1 MQLSSKVKK
10 TDDLLLDAVRFAG
23 DQQIRCGYLGHII
36 HKVLMLPKYFL
47 PRLTGKMKSMN
58 ETSNCALYEDPGVRD
73 PQGRGDETGEYGLRL
88 RLQARDNDCGATIVL
103 CKGRIVYRDEAA
115 TLSRTL
121 STLLREG
128 RNLVLDL
135 SGVEAVDGAGLGEFV
150 GLHNR
155 AAAHRG
161 SIKLAALRNHVRGL
175 FDLTNLA
182 PVFEIYPTVESA
194 LSSLENSAVI

>member
-1 MQLSSKVKK
+1 MRFVLRGSK
-10 TDDLLLDAVRFAG
+10 
-23 DQQIRCGYLGHII
+23 QIRCGYLGHTI
-36 HKVLMLPKYFL
+36 HEVLMLPKYFL
-47 PRLTGKMKSMN
+47 PRLTGKMKAMN
-58 ETSNCALYEDPGVRD
+58 ETSNCALCEDPGVRE
-73 PQGRGDETGEYGLRL
+73 PQGRGDEAGEYGPRL
-88 RLQARDNDCGATIVL
+88 SLEALDTDCGATIVL

-115 TLSRTL
+115 ILSRTV

-135 SGVEAVDGAGLGEFV
+135 SGVEALDGAGLGEFV

-155 AAAHRG
+155 AATQRV
-161 SIKLAALRNHVRGL
+161 SIRLAALRSHVRGL
-175 FDLTNLA
+175 FDLTRLA

>member
-1 MQLSSKVKK
+1 MK
-10 TDDLLLDAVRFAG
+10 
-23 DQQIRCGYLGHII
+23 QIRCGYLGHII
-36 HKVLMLPKYFL
+36 HEVLMLPKYFL

-58 ETSNCALYEDPGVRD
+58 ESSNCALREDPGVRE
-73 PQGRGDETGEYGLRL
+73 PQGRGDEAGEYWPRL
-88 RLQARDNDCGATIVL
+88 SLEALDTDCGATIVL

-115 TLSRTL
+115 ILSRTV

-155 AAAHRG
+155 AATHRG
-161 SIKLAALRNHVRGL
+161 SIKLAALRSHVRGL
-175 FDLTNLA
+175 FDLTKLA

-194 LSSLENSAVI
+194 VGSLENSAVI